1 MKNIIKSSLLAV
13 AGAAILASPA
23 MAVTTNNGD
32 LLIGFYQLNPAGD
45 AVLPNTFVF
54 NLGAA
59 ATFRENTLT
68 GVSVS
73 TINSGIASSNIG
85 AELAQAF
92 GATWADS
99 GSVRWGVV
107 GGLQQSTSGLVG
119 GELQGSSYIS
129 RATTAYQNGASSTVP
144 TGINGSLRN
153 VLRLNVNAFR
163 SASNAVGT
171 DIGNDSGALITI
183 GTSLATFEDFLPPV
197 STPQFGITQNIL
209 GVFGAGSNVGGQ
221 EGSLDIWRLVN
232 AEAAA
237 PLTASQVLAASGT
250 DLTSGLGTGNAILGT
265 GQFIGTLNLDGGGNL
280 TWGVAAIPEPSSAL
294 LLGVLGMFGI
304 VRRNRSA
311 K

>member
-13 AGAAILASPA
+13 AGAAFLASPA
-23 MAVTTNNGD
+23 MAVTINNGD
-32 LLIGFYQLNPAGD
+32 LLIGFYQLNSAGD

-73 TINSGIASSNIG
+73 TINGGIASSNIG
-85 AELAQAF
+85 AELVTAF
-92 GATWADS
+92 GAGWAND

-107 GGLQQSTSGLVG
+107 GGLDQTTIGLVG
-119 GELQGSSYIS
+119 GEIQGASYVS
-129 RATTAYQNGASSTVP
+129 RATTAFQDGASTAAP
-144 TGINGSLRN
+144 TGVLGALRN
-153 VLRLNVNAFR
+153 TLRNNIEAFR
-163 SASNAVGT
+163 TSSDNVGT
-171 DIGNDSGALITI
+171 DIGNNSGALITI
-183 GTSLATFEDFLPPV
+183 ATNNGTFEDFLPPV
-197 STPQFGITQNIL
+197 ASTQFGITQNIL

-232 AEAAA
+232 AAST
-237 PLTASQVLAASGT
+237 TALNTNGT

-265 GQFIGTLNLDGGGNL
+265 GQFIGTLNLNGAGDL
-280 TWGVAAIPEPSSAL
+280 TWGAVAIPEPSSAL